1 MRENNVKAAV
11 LSNKPDNMTCYIAE
25 KLFTG
30 LFDVV
35 HGQREGVPKK
45 PDPSAALLLCEELG
59 VTPAEC
65 LYVGDSGVDM
75 QTGQNAGLFTAG
87 VTWGFRDEKELEENG
102 ADTLVHNAEELE
114 NLIL

>member
-1 MRENNVKAAV
+1 MPVR
-11 LSNKPDNMTCYIAE
+11 
-25 KLFTG
+25 
-30 LFDVV
+30 
-35 HGQREGVPKK
+35 R
-45 PDPSAALLLCEELG
+45 
-59 VTPAEC
+59 
-65 LYVGDSGVDM
+65 DSGVDM